1 MNSKTIGLALLA
13 AAVMAPSTA
22 LAYPKVSICHKS
34 GGNSYHV
41 IKVSQNAV
49 PAHLAH
55 GDVVAGVYYADTDGD
70 GFGSHCGAT
79 SVCPGPGFVANSDD
93 CNDADVSVS
102 PISLEVCGDGAD
114 NNCNYEMDEACDVCP
129 CFVSDDID
137 EAWAAFQQEAGQ
149 TNEAVCTDEVFFDPE
164 AVSGY
169 EYVQVVFQRQSYN
182 YPLYEYDYWNFY
194 SINWD
199 DSSEEVY
206 CETTQGSYVQN
217 YETAEASGVNDAYS
231 QPLTD
236 AEHASCV
243 ALLRDWSSA
252 NGLTC
257 E

>member
-1 MNSKTIGLALLA
+1 MNSKAIGLALLA
-13 AAVMAPSTA
+13 AVVMAPSAA

-34 GGNSYHV
+34 CGDSYHV

-49 PAHLAH
+49 QAHLAH
-55 GDVVAGVYYADTDGD
+55 GDVVAGVFYADADGD
-70 GFGSHCGAT
+70 GFGNHCGAT

-93 CNDADVSVS
+93 CNDADAAVS
-102 PISLEVCGDGAD
+102 PGAPEVCGDGGD
-114 NNCNYEMDEACDVCP
+114 NNCNSEVDEACAACP
-129 CFVSDDID
+129 CFGSDDID
-137 EAWAAFQQEAGQ
+137 LAWAEFQQEAGQ
-149 TNEAVCTDEVFFDPE
+149 SSAAVCTDDVFTDPE

-169 EYVQVVFQRQSYN
+169 EYVQVVFQRQTYN

-199 DSSEEVY
+199 DTSEEVY
-206 CETTQGSYVQN
+206 CESTQGSYIQN
-217 YETAEASGVNDAYS
+217 YETSDVSGVNDAYS